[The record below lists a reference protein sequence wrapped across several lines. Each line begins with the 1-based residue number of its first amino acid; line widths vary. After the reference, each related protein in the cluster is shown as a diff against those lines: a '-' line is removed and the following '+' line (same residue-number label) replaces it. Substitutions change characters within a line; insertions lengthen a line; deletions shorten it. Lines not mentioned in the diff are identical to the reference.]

1 MSLLCIQKIFR
12 RKDGELTVF
21 GRLAAGACAGMTS
34 TLVIYFFIY
43 FLANAHV
50 FLVWLVRC
58 GNTDK
63 IGCVLVIMIV
73 TIHQKIRNSSI
84 LTIF

>member
-1 MSLLCIQKIFR
+1 M
-12 RKDGELTVF
+12 F

-63 IGCVLVIMIV
+63 IGRVLVIMIV
-73 TIHQKIRNSSI
+73 TIYKNKIRFHPFLPFSELSVC
-84 LTIF
+84 TC